1 MPLASSEGSHSAT
14 TQSTF
19 SLNEKMKEWEWILRG
34 AYILSLIIRFLCI
47 FPMGYI
53 FPDEFFQSPSFTS
66 SIVFRGLYQQQ
77 VDLGWNNNLTTYN
90 SMNGTVLDESFLRW
104 EFTFEFPQRNT
115 LIPLIFTGIPLYV
128 VKIIMSFC
136 KSMLDRDE
144 YLQLLHQY
152 SPLIILYAPKILL
165 FFLSF
170 LNDMFVW
177 KLLCSRDCKASHQ
190 FKGSS
195 LRSLSSKSLFL
206 FTIYSF
212 FLTTL
217 VFSTR
222 TFANTISGALFALFL
237 LMEMKR
243 RETGSTIYLLWNA
256 IIFSLGFFSNF
267 IFAFYATPVALMSLL
282 SPLFEQWHSSF
293 KTKFLFITRNIV
305 TFGFTAL
312 MACSFLIL
320 LDSIFFF
327 KYFSRPNYLSS
338 FRYLLYK
345 LNLISDWNDP
355 TLSPIF
361 NSSIVIAPLNN
372 IIYNSYVENLAIH
385 TLHPR
390 YIHSLI
396 NSPLLFGF
404 TYFAFCFRLFRWIA
418 KYISRLFLSTHWNSS
433 AVGITEIPYIIWIAF
448 LSALSGLIILS
459 YVPHQEPRFIL
470 PSFCCL
476 VILSGYDFERM
487 DYSEKKNDSQ
497 VSNTSTNDNSNLW
510 PAQTKKFLFLCILH
524 GILLSIFYTLIHQVG
539 VVSSITSLPSII
551 LKSQT
556 PNSKEIEGRVGI
568 VYHNT
573 YSAPHYLLSY
583 FIPTKISV
591 TDLAGVENP
600 ETLLHTINEQFM
612 HNDRILVVGPKHLNA
627 KLLRNSSYTQLKPL
641 ATYFHFNTEYIQPIT
656 RDDLTKYPS
665 LLEFFRHYKNEY
677 LTIEVLEIQPR

>member
-1 MPLASSEGSHSAT
+1 
-14 TQSTF
+14 
-19 SLNEKMKEWEWILRG
+19 MKEWEWILRG
-34 AYILSLIIRFLCI
+34 AYILSLIVRFLCI

-66 SIVFRGLYQQQ
+66 SIVFRELYQQQ
-77 VDLGWNNNLTTYN
+77 VNLGWNNNLTIYN

-115 LIPLIFTGIPLYV
+115 LIPLIFTGIPLYT
-128 VKIIMSFC
+128 VKLVMSFC
-136 KSMLDRDE
+136 RNMLGRDE

-152 SPLIILYAPKILL
+152 SPLIILYAPKIFL

-177 KLLCSRDCKASHQ
+177 KILCSRDCKTSHQ

-195 LRSLSSKSLFL
+195 MSTLSSKTLYL
-206 FTIYSF
+206 FTVYSF

-222 TFANTISGALFALFL
+222 TFANTISGGLFALFL
-237 LMEMKR
+237 LMELRR
-243 RETGSTIYLLWNA
+243 RETGKNIYLFWNA
-256 IIFSLGFFSNF
+256 IIFSFGLFSNF
-267 IFAFYATPVALMSLL
+267 IFAFYATPVALISLL

-293 KTKFLFITRNIV
+293 KTKISLLARNIV
-305 TFGFTAL
+305 TFGLTAL
-312 MACSFLIL
+312 MACSLLIL

-327 KYFSRPNYLSS
+327 KYFARPNYLSS
-338 FRYLLYK
+338 FRYLLFK

-355 TLSPIF
+355 TLGPFF
-361 NSSIVIAPLNN
+361 NSRIVIAPLNN

-404 TYFAFCFRLFRWIA
+404 SYLAFCYRFLRWMA
-418 KYISRLFLSTHWNSS
+418 KYISRLFLTSHWNSS

-476 VILSGYDFERM
+476 VILSGYDFERI
-487 DYSEKKNDSQ
+487 DYSEKKNDRHTPS
-497 VSNTSTNDNSNLW
+497 SSTHDSKIW
-510 PAQTKKFLFLCILH
+510 PSQTKKFLLLCILH
-524 GILLSIFYTLIHQVG
+524 GILLSMFYALIHQVG
-539 VVSSITSLPSII
+539 VVSSITSLPSVI
-551 LKSQT
+551 LKSQA

-568 VYHNT
+568 IYHNT

-583 FIPTKISV
+583 FTPTKISV

-600 ETLLHTINEQFM
+600 ETLLHTINEQFS
-612 HNDRILVVGPKHLNA
+612 HNNRILVVGPKHLNT
-627 KLLRNSSYTQLKPL
+627 KLLNSTTSPYTRKPL
-641 ATYFHFNTEYIQPIT
+641 ASYFHFNTEYIQPIT
-656 RDDLTKYPS
+656 RDDLTNEKYSS
-665 LLEFFRHYKNEY
+665 LLEFFKHYKTEY
-677 LTIEVLEIQPR
+677 LSIEVLEIDNPNKY